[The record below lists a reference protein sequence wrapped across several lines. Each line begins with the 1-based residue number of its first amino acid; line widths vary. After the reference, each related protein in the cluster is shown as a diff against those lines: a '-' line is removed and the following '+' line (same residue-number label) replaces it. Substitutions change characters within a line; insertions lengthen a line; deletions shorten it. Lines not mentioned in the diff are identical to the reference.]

1 MSRLLWLI
9 MWVLITVHIRYAFWA
24 LEPPVFNFVLIMRFP
39 NLCQALFLLVLSE
52 AICPAQKATLKQV
65 TVNIGSNPTNA
76 RLAIYV
82 PATAVILPAR
92 VWRKRRN
99 IFRRNEICNANT
111 HGFIVPFPSAPDPH
125 DMLGCPFIRDFDV

>member
-1 MSRLLWLI
+1 

-24 LEPPVFNFVLIMRFP
+24 LEPPVFNFVLIMLFP

-65 TVNIGSNPTNA
+65 TANIGSNPTNV

-82 PATAVILPAR
+82 PATAVILLVR
-92 VWRKRRN
+92 VWRK
-99 IFRRNEICNANT
+99 RRNEICNANT